1 MYVADNERL
10 SYVDLSGPAKTAS
23 RPILSGLSTPGP
35 WIGEMEEFLDYAQGE
50 IPAEDPTLVFPGEDP
65 FYYALQRRPLF
76 PVLTF
81 DETVNP
87 YADRQL
93 LQLAKERGVRWLVVK
108 RHLQLKGNFVADHL
122 LQVFQN
128 DFTLHKQLVG
138 YAVYKRTTI

>member
-1 MYVADNERL
+1 MFLLHGVLITLVAVMYVADNERL

-87 YADRQL
+87 YSDRQHCNW
-93 LQLAKERGVRWLVVK
+93 QRSG
-108 RHLQLKGNFVADHL
+108 G
-122 LQVFQN
+122 
-128 DFTLHKQLVG
+128 
-138 YAVYKRTTI
+138 